1 MSKEIK
7 CKYHEHHEV
16 GNSILVA
23 EITLLEDLPVKK
35 GDTIRFE
42 INERTKAVKVI
53 HQTNEQ

>member
-7 CKYHEHHEV
+7 CRYHEHHEV
-16 GNSILVA
+16 GNNILVA
-23 EITLLEDLPVKK
+23 EICLLEDLPVKK

-42 INERTKAVKVI
+42 INELSKAVKVI